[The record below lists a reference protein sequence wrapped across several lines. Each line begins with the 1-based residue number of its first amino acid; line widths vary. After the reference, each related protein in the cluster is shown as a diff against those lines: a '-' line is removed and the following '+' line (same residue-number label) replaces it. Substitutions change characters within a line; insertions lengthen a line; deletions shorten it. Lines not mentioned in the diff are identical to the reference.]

1 MNIEVTPTKVT
12 ITNEDLTINKGEYHI
27 NDCQF
32 IFSQEY
38 NNLIKRAVFIVS
50 SGKSY
55 VVEIENDT
63 CIIPEQVLRF
73 SDKCN
78 LGVYAYINENDKLL
92 LRYSPE
98 PTSFKLNKGSYISDA
113 EHYVPVKPVRD
124 LIDEYNQNAVEK
136 TNQFNQNAVEKTNQF
151 NQNTVEKTN
160 AFNQNAVEKTNQF
173 NQNAV
178 EKTNAF
184 NQNAVE
190 KTNAFEDFVAD
201 EIVSFDE
208 HVQRETTKFDDN
220 AQEKTDIL
228 NQIAEGIEDMTTAIQ
243 FATFEVDNN
252 MGLYIVQADRLINT
266 NFIFN
271 PETGGLEVM
280 IA

>member
-160 AFNQNAVEKTNQF
+160 AFNQNAVEKTN
-173 NQNAV
+173 
-178 EKTNAF
+178 
-184 NQNAVE
+184 
-190 KTNAFEDFVAD
+190 AFEDFVAD

>member
-12 ITNEDLTINKGEYHI
+12 ITSEELVMNKGEYHI
-27 NDCQF
+27 NDCEF
-32 IFSQEY
+32 TFSQEY
-38 NNLIKRAVFIVS
+38 DNLIKRAVFIAS

-73 SDKCN
+73 SDKCM
-78 LGVYAYINENDKLL
+78 LGVYAYQNQDDKLL

-113 EHYVPVKPVRD
+113 EHFVPATPIED
-124 LIDEYNQNAVEK
+124 LIDEYNQNAEQKTNEFNEHVIAKTEEFDYNVSEK
-136 TNQFNQNAVEKTNQF
+136 TSEFDDHFTDKIEQ
-151 NQNTVEKTN
+151 
-160 AFNQNAVEKTNQF
+160 
-173 NQNAV
+173 
-178 EKTNAF
+178 
-184 NQNAVE
+184 
-190 KTNAFEDFVAD
+190 
-201 EIVSFDE
+201 FDE
-208 HVQRETTKFDDN
+208 HTQQKITEFNTN
-220 AQEKTDIL
+220 AQEKTDTL

-271 PETGGLEVM
+271 EENGGLEVM
-280 IA
+280 IV